1 MTYVLSTHIA
11 GTTLLQSVTDLQ
23 PILVLALGT
32 GTPCVPRGSTFRY
45 TSCPRYAERDPRLS
59 FQSSHRRKLG
69 GGVAL
74 GVALAVG
81 DLAAVMDV
89 VGDRFEGGGSGAA
102 TAPDGSGSGS
112 ALRTF
117 FFFFLAFSLL
127 ARMACVLGSSALVTL

>member
-1 MTYVLSTHIA
+1 
-11 GTTLLQSVTDLQ
+11 
-23 PILVLALGT
+23 
-32 GTPCVPRGSTFRY
+32 
-45 TSCPRYAERDPRLS
+45 
-59 FQSSHRRKLG
+59 
-69 GGVAL
+69 
-74 GVALAVG
+74 LAVG